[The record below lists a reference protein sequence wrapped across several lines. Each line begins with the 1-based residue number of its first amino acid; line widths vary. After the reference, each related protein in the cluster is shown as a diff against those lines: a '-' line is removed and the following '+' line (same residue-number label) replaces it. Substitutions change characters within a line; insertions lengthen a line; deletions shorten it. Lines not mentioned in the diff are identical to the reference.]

1 MEMYSWRVYD
11 GSITLPCQL
20 PLTASHPVLKP
31 MGERFRLIISYVHLI
46 TISMPA
52 RSWRDV
58 EKKWLLSCELAD
70 AKHSLL
76 IVPGNQSQR
85 LQLIRCRFT
94 KIRETKRGNVW
105 KPIYT
110 IIKQCRE
117 QLPNLFSQKAQI
129 GSSHQVGAWGASPKQ
144 PQQ

>member
-1 MEMYSWRVYD
+1 MYD
-11 GSITLPCQL
+11 GIITLACQL
-20 PLTASHPVLKP
+20 ALRASHPLLKP
-31 MGERFRLIISYVHLI
+31 MGECFRLIISYVHLLPFQCCPPPRRE
-46 TISMPA
+46 TLKRNDS
-52 RSWRDV
+52 S
-58 EKKWLLSCELAD
+58 D

-85 LQLIRCRFT
+85 LLLIRCRFT

-117 QLPNLFSQKAQI
+117 QLPNLFSQKTQI
-129 GSSHQVGAWGASPKQ
+129 GSGHQGAWGASPKQ